1 MKTTVNG
8 KEIKLFNENDI
19 AELYTKYVMSYLDVG
34 YNFYFYS
41 GTQGEDV
48 KTCLTKDGGKTV
60 YILFVDSE
68 YNHFNEIKTI
78 WIKRYE
84 NVVPGRTTLWLNE
97 GEEVFK
103 KEFYVISEKRY
114 GKVYVDNKEDFETL
128 NNIYSE
134 RLSMRYD
141 LENIEK
147 FVELSESCY
156 KTALKVIRNKKGYKS
171 VQLKDI
177 RKIQKRISIKYGNGY
192 EFFFN
197 NGKSSLCVE
206 ISK

>member
-197 NGKSSLCVE
+197 NGKSSLYVE

>member
-1 MKTTVNG
+1 MKTIVNG

-34 YNFYFYS
+34 YNFYFHS

-60 YILFVDSE
+60 YVLFVDSE
-68 YNHFNEIKTI
+68 YKHFNEIKTI

-97 GEEVFK
+97 GKEVFK
-103 KEFYVISEKRY
+103 KEFYVISEKRN
-114 GKVYVDNKEDFETL
+114 GKVYVDNEEDFETL
-128 NNIYSE
+128 NKIRSE
-134 RLSMRYD
+134 RLSMRCD

-147 FVELSESCY
+147 YVEISESCY

-171 VQLKDI
+171 IQLKDI
-177 RKIQKRISIKYGNGY
+177 RKIQKRVSLKCGNWY
-192 EFFFN
+192 EFFFQ
-197 NGKSSLCVE
+197 
-206 ISK
+206 

>member
-1 MKTTVNG
+1 MEKKLDFSKKTTLQN
-8 KEIKLFNENDI
+8 F
-19 AELYTKYVMSYLDVG
+19 TQKYVMSYFGVG

-60 YILFVDSE
+60 YVLFVDSE
-68 YNHFNEIKTI
+68 YKHFKEIKTI
-78 WIKRYE
+78 WIKKYE

-103 KEFYVISEKRY
+103 KEFYVISEKRD
-114 GKVYVDNKEDFETL
+114 GKVYVENEEDFEML
-128 NNIYSE
+128 NNIHSE
-134 RLSMRYD
+134 RRSMKYD

-147 FVELSESCY
+147 YVELSESCY

-171 VQLKDI
+171 VQLKDV
-177 RKIQKRISIKYGNGY
+177 RKIQKRISLKCGNWY

-197 NGKSSLCVE
+197 NGKTSLAVKL
-206 ISK
+206 SKY